1 MHLTK
6 SKKILVYIFFL
17 LFVGSINNVQ
27 INHVKLN
34 EIKNINVSG
43 LSYQNNKIIL
53 NEINKLN
60 LNNIFSLDKSEIK
73 KIIENNNLV
82 EKYEVTRVYPSTLN
96 IKIKKTNFLAKINQ
110 DNQILLVGSN
120 GKLSKNNPI
129 IENLPFI
136 FGKPNIK
143 EFLKFIE
150 TLNQSQFKYD
160 LIKNFYF
167 YKSKR
172 WDLKLKNNILIKLP
186 KNNVEESLNDVFE
199 FLNVPEL
206 NDIKIFDARVKNQ
219 IILND

>member
-6 SKKILVYIFFL
+6 SKKILVYIFLL
-17 LFVGSINNVQ
+17 LFVGSINNIQ
-27 INHVKLN
+27 IKNIELN
-34 EIKNINVSG
+34 KIKNINVSG
-43 LSYQNNKIIL
+43 LSNQNNKIIL

-60 LNNIFSLDKSEIK
+60 LKNIFSLDKREIK
-73 KIIENNNLV
+73 KIIENNTLV
-82 EKYEVTRVYPSTLN
+82 EKYEVIRIYPSTIN

-110 DNQILLVGSN
+110 DDQILLVGSN
-120 GKLSKNNPI
+120 GKLSKNNPL
-129 IENLPFI
+129 IESLPFI
-136 FGKPNIK
+136 FGKPNIQ

-150 TLNQSQFKYD
+150 ILNQSQFKYD

-167 YKSKR
+167 YKSER

-186 KNNVEESLNDVFE
+186 KNNVEESLNVVFE

>member
-6 SKKILVYIFFL
+6 SKKILVYIFLL
-17 LFVGSINNVQ
+17 LFVGSINNIQ
-27 INHVKLN
+27 INSIEFNK
-34 EIKNINVSG
+34 IKNINVSG
-43 LSYQNNKIIL
+43 LSNQNNKIIF

-60 LNNIFSLDKSEIK
+60 LKNIFSLDKNEIT
-73 KIIENNNLV
+73 KIIETNTLV
-82 EKYEVTRVYPSTLN
+82 EKYEVIRVYPSTIN

-110 DNQILLVGSN
+110 DDQILLVGSN
-120 GKLSKNNPI
+120 GKLSKNNPL

-136 FGKPNIK
+136 FGKPNIQ

-150 TLNQSQFKYD
+150 ILNESQFKYD
-160 LIKNFYF
+160 LIQNFYF

>member
-6 SKKILVYIFFL
+6 SKKILVYIFLL
-17 LFVGSINNVQ
+17 LFVGSINNIQ
-27 INHVKLN
+27 INSIEFNK
-34 EIKNINVSG
+34 IKNINVSG
-43 LSYQNNKIIL
+43 LSNQNNKIIF

-60 LNNIFSLDKSEIK
+60 LKNIFSLDKNEIT
-73 KIIENNNLV
+73 KIIETNTLV
-82 EKYEVTRVYPSTLN
+82 EKYEVIRVYPSTIN

-110 DNQILLVGSN
+110 DDQILLVGSN
-120 GKLSKNNPI
+120 GKLSKNNPL

-136 FGKPNIK
+136 FGKPNIQ

-150 TLNQSQFKYD
+150 ILNQSQLKYD
-160 LIKNFYF
+160 SIKNFYF

-199 FLNVPEL
+199 FLNVAEL

>member
-150 TLNQSQFKYD
+150 ILNQSQFKYD

-167 YKSKR
+167 YKSER

-186 KNNVEESLNDVFE
+186 KNNVEESLNVVFE

>member
-1 MHLTK
+1 MRLTK
-6 SKKILVYIFFL
+6 SKKILVYIFLL
-17 LFVGSINNVQ
+17 LFVGSINNIQ
-27 INHVKLN
+27 INSIEFNK
-34 EIKNINVSG
+34 IKNINVSG
-43 LSYQNNKIIL
+43 LSNQNKKIIL

-150 TLNQSQFKYD
+150 ILNQSQFKYD

-186 KNNVEESLNDVFE
+186 KNNVEESLNVVFE

>member
-6 SKKILVYIFFL
+6 SKKILVYIFLL
-17 LFVGSINNVQ
+17 LFVGSINNIQ
-27 INHVKLN
+27 INSIELSR
-34 EIKNINVSG
+34 IKNINVSG
-43 LSYQNNKIIL
+43 LSNQNNKIIL

-60 LNNIFSLDKSEIK
+60 LKNIFSLDKSEIK
-73 KIIENNNLV
+73 KIIENNTLV
-82 EKYEVTRVYPSTLN
+82 EKYEVIRIYPSTIN

-110 DNQILLVGSN
+110 DDQILLVGSN
-120 GKLSKNNPI
+120 GKLSKNNPL

-136 FGKPNIK
+136 FGKPNIQ

-150 TLNQSQFKYD
+150 ILNQSQLKYD
-160 LIKNFYF
+160 SIKNFYF

-186 KNNVEESLNDVFE
+186 KNNVQETLNNVFE
-199 FLNVPEL
+199 FLNVAEL